1 MATRR
6 RWVKGRGIALRVV
19 PWLAGGVLRL
29 WGATW
34 RVHECGTNPLADPR
48 TAAGPHVAA
57 IWHRDLLMAAWLHR
71 DRGFSVSVSR
81 SRDGD
86 WISALLSRLGYSEP
100 SRGSSSR
107 GGPASLLGLVRRVR
121 AGTTVSMLVDGP
133 RGPAGRAQPGILTLA
148 RITRIPITPLRFTAR
163 PALRFSSW
171 DRTVLPL
178 PFARVT
184 CQYGDPLAV
193 PSDTTPEAEAPLL
206 QELEARLGG

>member
-1 MATRR
+1 MAT
-6 RWVKGRGIALRVV
+6 
-19 PWLAGGVLRL
+19 WLTAGFAAWLLRL
-29 WGATW
+29 WGWTW
-34 RVHECGTNPLADPR
+34 RLQEIGSNPLADPR
-48 TAAGPHVAA
+48 TADGPHVAA

-86 WISALLSRLGYSEP
+86 RISALLTRLGYSDP

-107 GGPASLLGLVRRVR
+107 GGPASLLGLVRRVQ

-133 RGPAGRAQPGILTLA
+133 RGPAARAKPGILTLA
-148 RITRIPITPLRFTAR
+148 RLTQTPITPLCFTAR
-163 PALRFSSW
+163 PALRFASW

-184 CQYGDPLAV
+184 CRYGEPLTV
-193 PSDTTPEAEAPLL
+193 PPDTPPEAEADLIR
-206 QELEARLGG
+206 ELEARLGS